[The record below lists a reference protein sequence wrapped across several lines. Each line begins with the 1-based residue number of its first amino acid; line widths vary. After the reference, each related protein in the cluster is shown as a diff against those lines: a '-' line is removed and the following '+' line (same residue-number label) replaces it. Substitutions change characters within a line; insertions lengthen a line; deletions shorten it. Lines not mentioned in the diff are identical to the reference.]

1 MSDYS
6 IQNLAEQFNVTPR
19 ALRFYESKG
28 LLAPAKRGQTRIYSE
43 RDKTRLLLTLRG
55 KKLGFSLEE
64 CREIIDMYDP
74 SQSSNT
80 QQLIRL
86 CQKITEHRSA
96 LLEKMNAMEA
106 TLKLMDEVERKCLD
120 KLMENTSFGAAI

>member
-1 MSDYS
+1 MPDYS
-6 IQNLAEQFNVTPR
+6 IQDLAEQFNVTHR

-28 LLAPAKRGQTRIYSE
+28 LLAPSKKGQTRIFSE

-64 CREIIDMYDP
+64 CRDIIDMYDP
-74 SQSSNT
+74 SQSDDT
-80 QQLIRL
+80 RQLLIL
-86 CQKITEHRSA
+86 CRKITQHRSA

-120 KLMENTSFGAAI
+120 KLLVNTD

>member
-1 MSDYS
+1 MSCYS
-6 IQNLAEQFNVTPR
+6 IQNLAEQFDVTPR

-28 LLAPAKRGQTRIYSE
+28 LLAPAKRGQTRIYSD

-64 CREIIDMYDP
+64 CRDIIDMYDP
-74 SQSSNT
+74 SQSDNT

-106 TLKLMDEVERKCLD
+106 TLKQMDEVEKKCLD
-120 KLMENTSFGAAI
+120 KLMENTSRGSAI

>member
-1 MSDYS
+1 MTEYS
-6 IQNLAEQFNVTPR
+6 IQNLAEQFGVSAR
-19 ALRFYESKG
+19 ALRFYEGKG
-28 LLAPAKRGQTRIYSE
+28 LLSPLRRGQTRIYSE

-55 KKLGFSLEE
+55 KQLGFSLEE
-64 CREIIDMYDP
+64 CRDIIDMYDP
-74 SQSSNT
+74 SQSDNT

-106 TLKLMDEVERKCLD
+106 TLKQMDEVEKKCLD
-120 KLMENTSFGAAI
+120 KLMENTSRGSAI

>member
-1 MSDYS
+1 M
-6 IQNLAEQFNVTPR
+6 R
-19 ALRFYESKG
+19 ARACLR
-28 LLAPAKRGQTRIYSE
+28 PAKRGQTRIYSE

-74 SQSSNT
+74 SHSDNT

-86 CQKITEHRSA
+86 CQKITEHRSE

-106 TLKLMDEVERKCLD
+106 TLKLMDEVEKKCLD
-120 KLMENTSFGAAI
+120 RLMENSN

>member
-1 MSDYS
+1 MPEYS
-6 IQNLAEQFNVTPR
+6 IQDLAEQYNVTHR

-28 LLAPAKRGQTRIYSE
+28 LLAPAKKGQTRIFSE
-43 RDKTRLLLTLRG
+43 RDKTRLMLTLRG

-74 SQSSNT
+74 SQPDDT
-80 QQLIRL
+80 RQLLRL
-86 CQKITEHRSA
+86 CHKITQHRSD

-120 KLMENTSFGAAI
+120 KLITNAG

>member
-1 MSDYS
+1 MSCYS
-6 IQNLAEQFNVTPR
+6 IQNLAEQFDVTPR

-28 LLAPAKRGQTRIYSE
+28 LLAPAKRGQTRIYSD

-64 CREIIDMYDP
+64 CRDIIDMYDP
-74 SQSSNT
+74 SQSDNT

-106 TLKLMDEVERKCLD
+106 TLKQMDEVEKKCLD
-120 KLMENTSFGAAI
+120 KLMENTSRDTAI

>member
-6 IQNLAEQFNVTPR
+6 IQDLAEHFKVTPR
-19 ALRFYESKG
+19 ALRFYETKG
-28 LLAPAKRGQTRIYSE
+28 LLTPGKRGQTRIYSE
-43 RDKTRLLLTLRG
+43 RDKTRLMLTLRG

-74 SQSSNT
+74 SQSDDT
-80 QQLIRL
+80 RQLLRL
-86 CQKITEHRSA
+86 CHKITEHRSE
-96 LLEKMNAMEA
+96 LLEKMNAIEA

-120 KLMENTSFGAAI
+120 KLMENSN

>member
-1 MSDYS
+1 MPDYS
-6 IQNLAEQFNVTPR
+6 IQNLAGQFGVTPR
-19 ALRFYESKG
+19 TLRFYESKG

-43 RDKTRLLLTLRG
+43 RDRTRLLLTLRG

-64 CREIIDMYDP
+64 CREIIDMYNP
-74 SQSSNT
+74 SQTDNT

-86 CQKITEHRSA
+86 CQKITEHRSV

-120 KLMENTSFGAAI
+120 KLMENSS

>member
-1 MSDYS
+1 MPDYS

-64 CREIIDMYDP
+64 CRDIIDMYGP

-96 LLEKMNAMEA
+96 LLEKMNAIEA
-106 TLKLMDEVERKCLD
+106 TLKLMDDVEKKCLD
-120 KLMENTSFGAAI
+120 RLMENSN

>member
-1 MSDYS
+1 MSKCPVPGYS

-55 KKLGFSLEE
+55 KKLVFSLEE

-74 SQSSNT
+74 SQSSNIR
-80 QQLIRL
+80 QLIRL
-86 CQKITEHRSA
+86 CQKITEHRSI
-96 LLEKMNAMEA
+96 LLEKMNAIEA
-106 TLKLMDEVERKCLD
+106 TLKLMDEVEKKCLD
-120 KLMENTSFGAAI
+120 KLVENSN

>member
-6 IQNLAEQFNVTPR
+6 IQELAGQFGVTPR

-28 LLAPAKRGQTRIYSE
+28 LLAPAKQGQTRIYSE
-43 RDKTRLLLTLRG
+43 RDRTRLLLTLRG

-64 CREIIDMYDP
+64 CRDIIDMYDP
-74 SQSSNT
+74 SQSDNT
-80 QQLIRL
+80 RQLIRL
-86 CQKITEHRSA
+86 CRKITEHRSV
-96 LLEKMNAMEA
+96 LLDKMNAMEA

-120 KLMENTSFGAAI
+120 KLMENSS

>member
-6 IQNLAEQFNVTPR
+6 IQNLSEQFNVTPR

-86 CQKITEHRSA
+86 CQKITEHRRA

-106 TLKLMDEVERKCLD
+106 TLKLMDDVEKKCLD
-120 KLMENTSFGAAI
+120 KLMENSN

>member
-1 MSDYS
+1 MPDYS

-28 LLAPAKRGQTRIYSE
+28 LLAPAKRGQTRVYSE
-43 RDKTRLLLTLRG
+43 RDKTHLMLTLRG

-74 SQSSNT
+74 SQSDDT
-80 QQLIRL
+80 RQLLRL
-86 CQKITEHRSA
+86 CHKITEHRSE
-96 LLEKMNAMEA
+96 LLEKMNAIEA
-106 TLKLMDEVERKCLD
+106 TLKLMDEVEQKCLG
-120 KLMENTSFGAAI
+120 KLLKNTDRD

>member
-1 MSDYS
+1 MSGYS

-86 CQKITEHRSA
+86 CQKIAEHRSA
-96 LLEKMNAMEA
+96 LLEKMNAVEG
-106 TLKLMDEVERKCLD
+106 TLKLMDEVEKKCLD
-120 KLMENTSFGAAI
+120 KLMENSN

>member
-1 MSDYS
+1 MSEYS

-64 CREIIDMYDP
+64 CGAIIDMYGP
-74 SQSSNT
+74 SQSGNT

-106 TLKLMDEVERKCLD
+106 TLKLMDEVEKKCLD
-120 KLMENTSFGAAI
+120 KLMENSDRGTAI

>member
-1 MSDYS
+1 MSKCPVPDYS
-6 IQNLAEQFNVTPR
+6 IQKLAEQFNITPR

-64 CREIIDMYDP
+64 CRELIDMYGP
-74 SQSSNT
+74 SQSGNT

-86 CQKITEHRSA
+86 CQKITEHRGA
-96 LLEKMNAMEA
+96 LLEKINAVEA
-106 TLKLMDEVERKCLD
+106 TLKLMDEVEKKCLD
-120 KLMENTSFGAAI
+120 KLMENSN

>member
-1 MSDYS
+1 MSCYS
-6 IQNLAEQFNVTPR
+6 IQNLAEQFDVTPR

-28 LLAPAKRGQTRIYSE
+28 LLAPAKRGQTRIYSD

-55 KKLGFSLEE
+55 KQLGFSLEE
-64 CREIIDMYDP
+64 CRDIIDMYDP
-74 SQSSNT
+74 SQSDNT

-96 LLEKMNAMEA
+96 LLEKMNAVEA
-106 TLKLMDEVERKCLD
+106 TLKQMDEVEKKCLD
-120 KLMENTSFGAAI
+120 KLMENTS

>member
-1 MSDYS
+1 MNGYS
-6 IQNLAEQFNVTPR
+6 IQDLAEQFSVTHR

-28 LLAPAKRGQTRIYSE
+28 LLAPAKKGRTRIFSE
-43 RDKTRLLLTLRG
+43 RDKTRLMLTLRG

-74 SQSSNT
+74 SQPDDT
-80 QQLIRL
+80 RQLLRL
-86 CQKITEHRSA
+86 CQKITQHRSA

-106 TLKLMDEVERKCLD
+106 TLKLMDEVEQKCLD
-120 KLMENTSFGAAI
+120 KLLTNVG

>member
-1 MSDYS
+1 MSGYS
-6 IQNLAEQFNVTPR
+6 IQDLAEQFNVTLR

-28 LLAPAKRGQTRIYSE
+28 LLAPAKRGKTRIYSE

-55 KKLGFSLEE
+55 KKLGFSLDE
-64 CREIIDMYDP
+64 CRKIIDMYNP
-74 SQSSNT
+74 SQPDDT
-80 QQLIRL
+80 QQLLIL
-86 CQKITEHRSA
+86 CHKITQHRSA

-120 KLMENTSFGAAI
+120 KLMENTG

>member
-1 MSDYS
+1 MTKYS
-6 IQNLAEQFNVTPR
+6 IQNLAEQFGVSAR
-19 ALRFYESKG
+19 ALRFYEGKG
-28 LLAPAKRGQTRIYSE
+28 LLSPSRRGQTRIYSE

-55 KKLGFSLEE
+55 KQLGFSLEE
-64 CREIIDMYDP
+64 CRDIIDMYDP
-74 SQSSNT
+74 SQSDNT

-106 TLKLMDEVERKCLD
+106 TLKQMDEVEKKCLD
-120 KLMENTSFGAAI
+120 KLMENTSRGSAI